1 MLRFARGSKI
11 LTDPFYTRFCEIV
24 TLIRCVV
31 TRLFEI
37 LSGDAKCS
45 ARHPLDLRGLA
56 PDGKFIILFHYTS
69 ELGVANI
76 TNAKAKQVDGVCS
89 SLIRSSIQRQCDLLN
104 YVSIDIY
111 ME

>member
-1 MLRFARGSKI
+1 MLRFAHGSKI
-11 LTDPFYTRFCEIV
+11 LIDPFRTRIGYFCEIV
-24 TLIRCVV
+24 ALIRCVV
-31 TRLFEI
+31 TRRFDI

-76 TNAKAKQVDGVCS
+76 TNAKAKQADGVCS
-89 SLIRSSIQRQCDLLN
+89 SLIRSSI
-104 YVSIDIY
+104 
-111 ME
+111 

>member
-11 LTDPFYTRFCEIV
+11 LIHTLQTRLREIV

-31 TRLFEI
+31 TRRFDN

-56 PDGKFIILFHYTS
+56 PGSKCKILFHYTS
-69 ELGVANI
+69 EKGVVNI
-76 TNAKAKQVDGVCS
+76 TNAKAQQVDGVCS
-89 SLIRSSIQRQCDLLN
+89 SLIRTSI
-104 YVSIDIY
+104 
-111 ME
+111 